1 MPVRRTRQQNAARAE
16 ARELV
21 PAERRRQ
28 HLVLL
33 VQEKDMARIAA
44 IVRPADR
51 GALRILVRRIVEN
64 LTRRGGNAGYLR
76 LAEAEDGVLN
86 AEDLWLVGGRVD
98 DLAEVA

>member
-1 MPVRRTRQQNAARAE
+1 MSARRNAARAE
-16 ARELV
+16 AREVV
-21 PAERRRQ
+21 PVERRRQ
-28 HLVLL
+28 HLMLL
-33 VQEKDMARIAA
+33 VRENDTTRIAA

-64 LTRRGGNAGYLR
+64 LTRRGGNVGCAR

-98 DLAEVA
+98 DLVEVA

>member
-21 PAERRRQ
+21 PVERRRE

-33 VQEKDMARIAA
+33 VREDELTRIAA

-51 GALRILVRRIVEN
+51 GALRILIRRQVEY
-64 LTRRGGNAGYLR
+64 LTRRGGNAGNVR
-76 LAEAEDGVLN
+76 LAAAEDGVLN

>member
-1 MPVRRTRQQNAARAE
+1 MPERRTRQQHAARAE

-21 PAERRRQ
+21 PVERRRQ

-33 VQEKDMARIAA
+33 VLENDTARIAA
-44 IVRPADR
+44 IVRPVDR

-64 LTRRGGNAGYLR
+64 LTKRGGNDGCVR

>member
-1 MPVRRTRQQNAARAE
+1 MPTRRTRQQCAARAE

-21 PAERRRQ
+21 PVERRRE

-33 VQEKDMARIAA
+33 VRENDTARIAA

-51 GALRILVRRIVEN
+51 GALRIVVRRTIEN
-64 LTRRGGNAGYLR
+64 LTRRGGNAGCVR
-76 LAEAEDGVLN
+76 LAEAEDGALN
-86 AEDLWLVGGRVD
+86 AEDLWVVAGHVD